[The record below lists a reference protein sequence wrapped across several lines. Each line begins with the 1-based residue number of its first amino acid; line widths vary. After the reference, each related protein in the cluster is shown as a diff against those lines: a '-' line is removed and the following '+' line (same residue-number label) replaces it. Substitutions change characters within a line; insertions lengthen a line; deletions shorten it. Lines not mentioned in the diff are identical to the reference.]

1 MALEPILPRPQS
13 ALIGADGTPSRE
25 WFDFFRALL
34 ASAQGDA
41 ALVAAI
47 EAIIERLEAIEGASI
62 VGPQSVQVFGS
73 LEDGQVTLL
82 LRGDQSAPA
91 AFSHYGT
98 DPIGTKGWSLSASV
112 FDEYLVDENGAFLID
127 ETGAYMIGRN
137 IEASLFALTGVDAP
151 GVLMKTGAETWES
164 LEQGP
169 GIAFDTGEPGATI
182 SFDADTGELA
192 HLPGATYKTVQKFV
206 DVMSSPGIITGGEV
220 TALDSDTVRING
232 GTAIVRVADD
242 NVSELRLL
250 DFASQDF
257 NVTDIQT
264 THFYA
269 LDYNGGSP
277 IMVEASVD
285 AWDRDTEIPLG
296 SAFRLDGALNVT
308 PNPYRVGDVITNLIQ
323 RLDAVSPVQRDNTVG
338 GLALGVAGARNVTVS
353 AGRLW
358 ARVSDFVTS
367 SKNSSTDT
375 MFSAFFNG
383 VNLTVTSGI
392 TQWDNLQFNNMGTGS
407 LVTLG
412 NNKYAN
418 LWFFMSFDGTK
429 YGFGYGTNEYNTLGE
444 ASTEGIPAYFT
455 QNFFN
460 QAVLLGRFVFQKSA
474 ATPDIIDTAFA
485 STFTP
490 SAINDHN
497 DLGGLQGGTV
507 GEFYHLTSAQQADV
521 AALSAGGTTA
531 QFWRGDQVYTN
542 RLIGPYEAQAGNPG
556 TGLSNPAINLFTD
569 NAAGLASVRAL
580 RGPVSSSTG
589 IVLSASNAGV
599 RTDSLYVAH
608 DGKVGI
614 GAIAATFMLEITGST
629 AGIAATRTGG
639 GEPFLQ
645 LTDNLAGANGG
656 QVRGLVT
663 GAGLRFTDR
672 PSTTEFWRID
682 STAFLPGANI
692 TYNIGSNALR
702 PLNVFAQNGVI
713 GASAASL
720 GSGSGVLFIS
730 NATTAPTTNPSGGGI
745 LYVEAGALKYR
756 GSSGTV
762 TTIAAA

>member
-1 MALEPILPRPQS
+1 M
-13 ALIGADGTPSRE
+13 IGAGPDDPGLAPSRE
-25 WFDFFRALL
+25 WLNFFRALL
-34 ASAQGDA
+34 ASAQNDA
-41 ALVAAI
+41 IITAAI
-47 EAIIERLEAIEGASI
+47 EAIIARLEAIEGASI

-82 LRGDQSAPA
+82 LRGDESAPA

-98 DPIGTKGWSLSASV
+98 DPVGTKGWSLSASV
-112 FDEYLVDENGAFLID
+112 FDEYLVDESGAFLID

-137 IEASLFALTGVDAP
+137 IEADLFALTGTDFP
-151 GVLMKTGAETWES
+151 GVLMHTGAGTWET

-169 GIAFDTGEPGATI
+169 GIAFATGEPGATI
-182 SFDADTGELA
+182 RFDADTGELA
-192 HLPGATYKTVQKFV
+192 HLPGATYNTVQKFV

-277 IMVEASVD
+277 IIVEASVD

-338 GLALGVAGARNVTVS
+338 GLALGVAGTRNVTVS

-358 ARVSDFVTS
+358 ARVSDFLTP
-367 SKNSSTDT
+367 SKNSSVDT

-383 VNLTVTSGI
+383 VNLTVTSGV
-392 TQWDNLQFNNMGTGS
+392 TQWDNLQFNDMGTGS
-407 LVTLG
+407 LVTMG
-412 NNKYAN
+412 NNKFAN

-444 ASTEGIPAYFT
+444 AATEGIPAYFT

-497 DLGGLQGGTV
+497 DLGGLQGGTA
-507 GEFYHLTSAQQADV
+507 GEFYHLTAAQQA
-521 AALSAGGTTA
+521 AIAGGAYVLKAGDTMTGALAFSTPVTGVQFPGSTGTA
-531 QFWRGDQVYTN
+531 TIN
-542 RLIGPYEAQAGNPG
+542 
-556 TGLSNPAINLFTD
+556 GLSTGVVIDNDCTIPGGTSAFVHRFFRNTNTTGACVLQIHMGGGAASIQHNIDGKGDSYVNGMNGNFGVGVTAPTLAKLQIDGNVSPHTD
-569 NAAGLASVRAL
+569 NTRDLGLQARRWL
-580 RGPVSSSTG
+580 NTFTR
-589 IVLSASNAGV
+589 NAI
-599 RTDSLYVAH
+599 
-608 DGKVGI
+608 I
-614 GAIAATFMLEITGST
+614 GGST
-629 AGIAATRTGG
+629 ASLGG
-639 GEPFLQ
+639 G
-645 LTDNLAGANGG
+645 
-656 QVRGLVT
+656 V
-663 GAGLRFTDR
+663 
-672 PSTTEFWRID
+672 
-682 STAFLPGANI
+682 
-692 TYNIGSNALR
+692 
-702 PLNVFAQNGVI
+702 GV
-713 GASAASL
+713 A
-720 GSGSGVLFIS
+720 FIS
-730 NATTAPTTNPSGGGI
+730 NAVTVPTSNPTGGGI

-756 GSSGTV
+756 GTAGTV
-762 TTIAAA
+762 TTIAPA